1 MSAQMRGFGALLA
14 LALGTAGCVLLVA
27 SPPEGLGSEC
37 HFSGENTSACGRC
50 VTEKCVE
57 SLNACCGDRTCDD
70 TMVLLDSCSADTFQC
85 TTLIDPDLAAS
96 NAGAEL
102 ATCIS
107 KKCRVACSEEGNA
120 ASLDG
125 GGDGSDGKEHVTR
138 CTQYDD
144 HCSCSIP
151 SSSSSYDEPNAT
163 TCGTA
168 TYPNALCCADERWP
182 LTSTTCECS
191 QVSCAKTV
199 SGCECSTGTGGTL
212 TTCGDPGAYFH
223 CCLNSSGTVCEC
235 GSAKP
240 CPSYETEVESC
251 TVDSVGCSSTRVSV
265 SACALYK

>member
-1 MSAQMRGFGALLA
+1 MTHRTSLQLV
-14 LALGTAGCVLLVA
+14 ALGLTLAMTGCVLLVA
-27 SPPEGLGSEC
+27 NPPNGLGGEC
-37 HFSGENTSACGRC
+37 RFSGDETSACGLC
-50 VTEKCVE
+50 VKDACEET
-57 SLNACCGDRTCDD
+57 LNACCADHACGD
-70 TMVLLDSCSADTFQC
+70 TMSLLDSCAADTFEC
-85 TTLIDPDLAAS
+85 SLLRDADLAAS
-96 NAGAEL
+96 TAGSDL

-107 KKCRVACSEEGNA
+107 KNCRAACSEEGNT
-120 ASLDG
+120 SVLDG

-168 TYPNALCCADERWP
+168 TYPNAFCCADERWP
-182 LTSTTCECS
+182 LASTSCECS

-223 CCLNSSGTVCEC
+223 CCLNSSETVCVC

-251 TVDSVGCSSTRVSV
+251 TVDSVRCGSTRVSV